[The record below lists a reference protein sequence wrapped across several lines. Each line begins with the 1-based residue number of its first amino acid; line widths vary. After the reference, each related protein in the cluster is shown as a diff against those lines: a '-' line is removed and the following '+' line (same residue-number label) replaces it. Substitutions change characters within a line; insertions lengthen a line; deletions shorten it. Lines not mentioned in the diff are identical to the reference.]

1 MKKQKHL
8 NVTLILILL
17 FHLLTFAD
25 NPGDFGNEPADP
37 APTDAPINTQL
48 WILIVIAL
56 GYAFFKTRKELQNK

>member
-17 FHLLTFAD
+17 LHLLTFAQ
-25 NPGDFGNEPADP
+25 NPGDFGNQPADP

-56 GYAFFKTRKELQNK
+56 GYAFFKTRKELQKK

>member
-8 NVTLILILL
+8 LITLILILF
-17 FHLLTFAD
+17 FHFLTFAD

-37 APTDAPINTQL
+37 VPTDAPINTQV

-56 GYAFFKTRKELQNK
+56 GYTLVKTRKELQKK

>member
-8 NVTLILILL
+8 NITLVIILF
-17 FHLLTFAD
+17 FHFLTFAV

-56 GYAFFKTRKELQNK
+56 GYAFVKTRKELQKK

>member
-8 NVTLILILL
+8 LITLILILF
-17 FHLLTFAD
+17 FHFLTFAD

-37 APTDAPINTQL
+37 VPTDAPINTQV

-56 GYAFFKTRKELQNK
+56 GYALVKTRKELQKK